1 MRKLYEAQRWHAG
14 VRDIGGMR
22 GCKMFVRDALV
33 DALFAMYDGD
43 QDGVLSEREY
53 EAFLLGIG
61 HVKADGLAKAM
72 EVERGQPYF
81 GDCGVERRGF
91 QVLYDKCRRFKSP
104 ERGTWW
110 KRPGVTGRGCSVWRA
125 GR

>member
-1 MRKLYEAQRWHAG
+1 
-14 VRDIGGMR
+14 
-22 GCKMFVRDALV
+22 MFVRDALV

-72 EVERGQPYF
+72 EV
-81 GDCGVERRGF
+81 
-91 QVLYDKCRRFKSP
+91 
-104 ERGTWW
+104 
-110 KRPGVTGRGCSVWRA
+110 
-125 GR
+125 